1 MKKPVYVVDAMNYIF
16 RAYHALPD
24 NITAPSGMLT
34 NAVLGY
40 LRTLLRIIRERKPEY
55 MAAAFEG
62 GGTSFRS
69 AMFSAYK
76 ATRKQTPDDLEAQF
90 DYCRRI
96 TEAIGVACLEADDYE
111 ADDVIGTIAMRMV
124 ALGHPVVIVT
134 GDKDMSQ
141 LVGDSVQIYDM
152 AKENWLNESGVR
164 EKFGVAPGQ
173 IPDLLAL
180 HGDSVDNIPGVTGVG
195 EKTAR
200 QILSVCKNVED
211 LASIDFSDRMSFR
224 GRDEILRRIR
234 ENMEAVRISRKLAT
248 ICCEV
253 PMEISAEVLRYRRG
267 DHRELKA
274 LCTRTRVR
282 PRDGRHSACPT
293 NAVLAA
299 DCVELRQI
307 SIRAIR
313 AIRG

>member
-1 MKKPVYVVDAMNYIF
+1 MKKPVYVIDAMNYIF

-24 NITAPSGMLT
+24 SIAAPSGMLT

-40 LRTLLRIIRERKPEY
+40 LRTLLRIIKERRPEY

-62 GGTSFRS
+62 GTSFRS
-69 AMFSAYK
+69 TMFAAYK

-96 TEAIGVACLEADDYE
+96 TEAVGITCLEVDDYE
-111 ADDVIGTIAMRMV
+111 ADDVIGTITIRMA

-141 LVGDSVQIYDM
+141 LVAENVQIYDM

-164 EKFGVAPGQ
+164 EKFGVAPSQ

-180 HGDSVDNIPGVTGVG
+180 HGDSVDNIPGVAGVG

-211 LASIDFSDRMSFR
+211 LADVDFRERVRFR

-234 ENMEAVRISRKLAT
+234 ENMESVRISRKLAT

-253 PMEISAEVLRYRRG
+253 PIEISPEILRYRRG
-267 DHRELKA
+267 NHEQLKPLCAELGFA
-274 LCTRTRVR
+274 RVLDDI
-282 PRDGRHSACPT
+282 P
-293 NAVLAA
+293 LAQPM
-299 DCVELRQI
+299 LF
-307 SIRAIR
+307 S
-313 AIRG
+313 